1 MHISHKIVEQSGVD
15 RSIWFLTV
23 FSLEFW
29 IWMDFPIFKG
39 HFDEEMF
46 LISGSS
52 NQFPKF
58 PSNFR
63 NFQSQQSN
71 LDCPWHSTI
80 QIKFTVNTSSRLYT
94 AYHSIF
100 EENFTI
106 KGNLENRFI
115 SVFVNKNVFLQT
127 TDISRGRILSNMN
140 FNEKN
145 TTTTIG
151 KKRYRKYVIFWI
163 F

>member
-1 MHISHKIVEQSGVD
+1 MHISHKIVEQSRVD

-23 FSLEFW
+23 FSRGFW

-94 AYHSIF
+94 AHHSIF

-115 SVFVNKNVFLQT
+115 SVFVNKNVFFTDNRHFSGKNIIKYELQRKKYNNN
-127 TDISRGRILSNMN
+127 DW
-140 FNEKN
+140 EK
-145 TTTTIG
+145 TL
-151 KKRYRKYVIFWI
+151 
-163 F
+163 